1 MFDISSGLDD
11 TQGSAPS
18 RVNFLGPSRPVDSL
32 PRRVNSSCWRFIYK
46 PTNSEPHPQ
55 PTPLP
60 LLGPSTPCPDHP
72 GLTLTPQLPLKLFK
86 PANPWP
92 ADPKSPFLLGEAT
105 VMALVYIFPFLLSPS
120 DWPCC
125 FSIRP
130 IVPWCVPSFQAL
142 WVANW
147 LSSGS
152 CLLICWSHHNY
163 E

>member
-92 ADPKSPFLLGEAT
+92 ADPKSP
-105 VMALVYIFPFLLSPS
+105 IPS
-120 DWPCC
+120 RR
-125 FSIRP
+125 SH
-130 IVPWCVPSFQAL
+130 S
-142 WVANW
+142 N
-147 LSSGS
+147 GS
-152 CLLICWSHHNY
+152 CLHLPFSSFSFWLTLLLLHKANRAMVCALLSGTMSSKLAFQWQLSSDLLVSP
-163 E
+163 